1 MKEAVYDFPEKSDS
15 LLKPTNRPGTSACI
29 MRDRITGIPEWLG
42 YIEGYKLAP
51 QILYG
56 YVCEENRDQEKLVYP
71 ILFLWQHYIEIV
83 LKHLSI
89 SFCLEAFEEPK
100 FERNHKLMDHW
111 NHVRNQIEKH
121 YGRAAKTE
129 AEEWYNSVGAI
140 ITELC
145 SLTTCDEGFRYPVN
159 RAEQSSLD
167 HNFRLIDLANIDQ
180 SMTKLGHLF
189 ECITTDLENRR
200 K

>member
-1 MKEAVYDFPEKSDS
+1 MEKEVYDFPEASDS
-15 LLKPTNRPGTSACI
+15 LLKPTNGLGTTACI
-29 MRDRITGIPEWLG
+29 IRDSITGIPKWFG

-56 YVCEENRDQEKLVYP
+56 YVCEENRDQDKLVYP

-89 SFCLEAFEEPK
+89 SFCLAAFEVPELK
-100 FERNHKLMDHW
+100 THHRLMDHW
-111 NHVRNQIEKH
+111 RHVRNQIEKH
-121 YGRAAKTE
+121 YGRAANAE

-159 RAEQSSLD
+159 RAELSSLD
-167 HNFRLIDLANIDQ
+167 PNFRLIDLANIDQ